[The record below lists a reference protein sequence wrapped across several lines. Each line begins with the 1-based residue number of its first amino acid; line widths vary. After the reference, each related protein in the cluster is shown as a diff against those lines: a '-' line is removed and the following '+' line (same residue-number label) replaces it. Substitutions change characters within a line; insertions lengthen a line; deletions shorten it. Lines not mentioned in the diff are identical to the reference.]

1 MPSLRL
7 LAGSDPCRSVADGYG
22 DYLTVPNFPYAAD
35 ATFSLGFWL
44 TKERCTPQEY
54 EFIFS
59 HSERPAVNSQVSPQR
74 SVPDFRKRPKNMPVG
89 SAVLDAVVP

>member
-1 MPSLRL
+1 M
-7 LAGSDPCRSVADGYG
+7 
-22 DYLTVPNFPYAAD
+22 PNFPYAAD

-59 HSERPAVNSQVSPQR
+59 HSERPAVNSQVSPQT
-74 SVPDFRKRPKNMPVG
+74 PG
-89 SAVLDAVVP
+89 STF

>member
-1 MPSLRL
+1 M
-7 LAGSDPCRSVADGYG
+7 
-22 DYLTVPNFPYAAD
+22 PNFPYAVD

-74 SVPDFRKRPKNMPVG
+74 SVPLFPKAAKDKPVG